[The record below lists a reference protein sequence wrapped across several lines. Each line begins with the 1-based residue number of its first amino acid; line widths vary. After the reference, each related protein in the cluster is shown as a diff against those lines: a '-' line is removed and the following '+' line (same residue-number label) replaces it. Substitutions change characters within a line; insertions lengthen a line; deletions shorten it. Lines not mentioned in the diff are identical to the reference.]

1 MKHKYETEKIRCFKV
16 YESIGHNTHNYEVI
30 IPLKSG
36 WSNNTLVMC
45 KKCGEL
51 FVIDWGNPATKNLN
65 IHEIAGSSECPV
77 CKSLLKDQIANY
89 PDMIRISE
97 GVFGSFHESIVNY
110 SDDQT
115 EILEFYELRPE

>member
-1 MKHKYETEKIRCFKV
+1 MKQKKIGCFKI

-36 WSNNTLVMC
+36 WSNNTLVTC

-51 FVIDWGNPATKNLN
+51 FVIDWENPATKNLS
-65 IHEIAGSSECPV
+65 IQEIAGSSECPV

-89 PDMIRISE
+89 PDTIRISD
-97 GVFGSFHESIVNY
+97 GVFGDFHGNIINAP
-110 SDDQT
+110 DNQT